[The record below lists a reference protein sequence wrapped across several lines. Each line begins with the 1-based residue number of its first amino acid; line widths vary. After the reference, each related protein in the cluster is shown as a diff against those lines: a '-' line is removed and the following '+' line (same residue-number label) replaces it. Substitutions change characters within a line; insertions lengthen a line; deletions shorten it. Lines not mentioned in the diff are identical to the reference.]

1 MATLSF
7 SRTTDYALIAL
18 AFLAERSGVWSAR
31 QVADQT
37 RLPASLLAK
46 IFKTLQQHGWVVST
60 RGVNGG
66 YRLAVDLQAL
76 SLLQLVTVLES
87 VEPCRCPEEEIGD
100 YPSAPPLVALKGRL
114 HKFLT
119 DVKLSELCLPGRRID
134 VPSDAIRIGNKQQKV
149 SASAVAGA

>member
-18 AFLAERSGVWSAR
+18 AFLAERSGVWSSR
-31 QVADQT
+31 EVADQT

-46 IFKTLQQHGWVVST
+46 ILKTLQQSGWVTST

-66 YRLAVDLQAL
+66 YQLTVDLQTV

-87 VEPCRCPEEEIGD
+87 VEPCRCPEEAADD
-100 YPSAPPLVALKGRL
+100 YPSAPPLVALKSRL
-114 HKFLT
+114 HQFLT
-119 DVKLSELCLPGRRID
+119 GVKVSDLCLPGRRID
-134 VPSDAIRIGNKQQKV
+134 VPSDSIRIGNKQQKV
-149 SASAVAGA
+149 GASAVAGA